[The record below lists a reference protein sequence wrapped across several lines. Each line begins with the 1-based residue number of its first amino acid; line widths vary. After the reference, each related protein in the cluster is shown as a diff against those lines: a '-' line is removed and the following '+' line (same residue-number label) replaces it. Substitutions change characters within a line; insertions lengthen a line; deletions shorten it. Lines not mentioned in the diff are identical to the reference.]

1 MSAEDDGKEQEE
13 ALFEPGVMG
22 RLRPAKSSAKKAVPK
37 SYKLQFDEDRRRK
50 NKIVYRKRFKKITER
65 QAQQEAYDRE
75 DAERDAAMERD
86 LLARA
91 ADAEA
96 RVEREVAE
104 RVAKRA
110 ANAARAAPLPA
121 DDVVDVHAF
130 MGEMERAERRD
141 RAPER
146 APPGFLER
154 AALEPER
161 AKLEAMLMKRAT
173 DASKMVIDKMLDDI
187 EKNKE
192 LASKHGQEDGE
203 AHKCVIC

>member
-1 MSAEDDGKEQEE
+1 MSAEDDGKEQEGG
-13 ALFEPGVMG
+13 LFEPGVMG
-22 RLRPAKSSAKKAVPK
+22 RLKPAKSPKKAVPK

-65 QAQQEAYDRE
+65 QAQQQAYDRE
-75 DAERDAAMERD
+75 DAERDAALERD

-104 RVAKRA
+104 RVARRA
-110 ANAARAAPLPA
+110 ANAARAAPAPA
-121 DDVVDVHAF
+121 DDVVDPHAF
-130 MGEMERAERRD
+130 MGEMERGERLE

-161 AKLEAMLMKRAT
+161 ERLIEMVRDRAR
-173 DASKMVIDKMLDDI
+173 DAADKVIDKMLG
-187 EKNKE
+187 EVERNRE
-192 LASKHGQEDGE
+192 LARKHGQEDGT
-203 AHKCVIC
+203 AHQCVIC

>member
-1 MSAEDDGKEQEE
+1 
-13 ALFEPGVMG
+13 
-22 RLRPAKSSAKKAVPK
+22 
-37 SYKLQFDEDRRRK
+37 
-50 NKIVYRKRFKKITER
+50 VYRERFKKITER

-86 LLARA
+86 VLARA

-104 RVAKRA
+104 RVAQRA
-110 ANAARAAPLPA
+110 ANAARAAPVPA
-121 DDVVDVHAF
+121 DDVVDPHAF
-130 MGEMERAERRD
+130 MNEMERGERLE

-161 AKLEAMLMKRAT
+161 ERLEKLVRDRAR
-173 DASKMVIDKMLDDI
+173 DAADKVIDKMLGEV
-187 EKNKE
+187 EKNRE
-192 LASKHGQEDGE
+192 LARKHGQEDGV
-203 AHKCVIC
+203 ANKCVIC